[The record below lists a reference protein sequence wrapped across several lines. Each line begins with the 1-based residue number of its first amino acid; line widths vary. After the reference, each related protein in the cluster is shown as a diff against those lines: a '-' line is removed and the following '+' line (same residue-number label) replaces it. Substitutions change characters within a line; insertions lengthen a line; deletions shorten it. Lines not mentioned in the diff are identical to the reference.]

1 MPTCRYCKREN
12 AETKCIYCDGKL
24 SARDIRRRLLIE
36 QTSKRYN
43 YKNNVFN
50 EENVKR
56 ELIKR
61 DILGLEGLN
70 KDDRAIFFSAFNAE
84 WTKLKSQEF
93 LGH

>member
-24 SARDIRRRLLIE
+24 SA
-36 QTSKRYN
+36 
-43 YKNNVFN
+43 
-50 EENVKR
+50 
-56 ELIKR
+56 R